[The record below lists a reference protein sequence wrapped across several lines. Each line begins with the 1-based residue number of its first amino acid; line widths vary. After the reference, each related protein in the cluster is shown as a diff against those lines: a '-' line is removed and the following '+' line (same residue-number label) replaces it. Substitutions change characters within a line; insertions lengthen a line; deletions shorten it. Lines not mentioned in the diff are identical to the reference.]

1 MGPGA
6 VPETPAVSTAVPS
19 GVAAGADF
27 GASAA
32 FCVDEDEED
41 DDDDEVDE
49 DGKGWHFA
57 GAAAGV
63 GAASEGNEA
72 EPRAVSENPA
82 VSTAVLSGVAAEVA

>member
-1 MGPGA
+1 M
-6 VPETPAVSTAVPS
+6 STAVPL

-27 GASAA
+27 GAGAA
-32 FCVDEDEED
+32 FGVDEDEED

-49 DGKGWHFA
+49 DGGGWHFA

-72 EPRAVSENPA
+72 EPRAVSETPA
-82 VSTAVLSGVAAEVA
+82 VSTAVPLGVAVEVA